1 MNKRK
6 IHIVLPFLFIFL
18 AFGLIEF
25 RLYQLQIVQHQ
36 QFSEKAKKGQ
46 VRIIDIFPERGIIY
60 DRNMEPLAMNISSYS
75 LYARPGKISQPQILA
90 EKLFPILKTDKSF
103 ILKKLKNDRVFVWL
117 ARKLSLEEKRKIEE
131 LKISGIG
138 LMEEKKRFYP
148 QRELASHILGFVG
161 IDNQGLSGIE
171 YYYEDKLKGEKGR
184 LLLKEDALGYKIPF
198 TEVVLKEMIPGK
210 SIVLTINSTVQSIV
224 EQELSLALEQTSA
237 VSVEAL
243 FMNPQTGEI
252 IALANKPDYDPNN
265 YSQCSPYDVR
275 NRIVQSLYE
284 PGSTFKVI
292 TASAILDEGVMNME
306 SKIYCSEFL
315 RIADHTF
322 SDWKRFEKEMSFAQ
336 VIHNSSDT
344 GTIKA
349 ALKMGKKTLYHYITL
364 FGLARQ
370 TGIDLP
376 GEAKGILRP
385 VSKWSAT
392 DLPCISIGQGIAI
405 TPLQIVV
412 AFCSVVNEGKLLKPY
427 IVKSILDLEGKSI
440 WQNHPVV
447 VRKVIAPSISEKMR
461 KILGGVVSEGTGK
474 KSQIEGYSIGGKTGT
489 AQIPLLK
496 ERGYFSDRYIA
507 SFMGF
512 APVGNPKIVGIVL
525 IKEPTGVYWGG
536 EVAAPIFGKIL
547 QRILPYLNIL
557 PEEEKWVQM
566 IERQ

>member
-36 QFSEKAKKGQ
+36 QFSEKAKKEQ
-46 VRIIDIFPERGIIY
+46 VRVIDIFPERGIIY

-131 LKISGIG
+131 FKISGIG
-138 LMEEKKRFYP
+138 FMEEKKRFYL

-292 TASAILDEGVMNME
+292 TASAILDDGVMDME

-364 FGLARQ
+364 FGLTRQ

-376 GEAKGILRP
+376 GEARGILRP
-385 VSKWSAT
+385 ASKWSAT

-412 AFCSVVNEGKLLKPY
+412 ALCSVVNEGKLLKPY

-440 WQNHPVV
+440 WQSHPVV

-496 ERGYFSDRYIA
+496 ERGYSPDR
-507 SFMGF
+507 
-512 APVGNPKIVGIVL
+512 
-525 IKEPTGVYWGG
+525 
-536 EVAAPIFGKIL
+536 
-547 QRILPYLNIL
+547 
-557 PEEEKWVQM
+557 
-566 IERQ
+566 